1 MSATEAGPARTIT
14 VMIVDDDPI
23 VRSALSSYITSAP
36 DLTLVGTCADGAEA
50 VAAVGRGSVDVVIMD
65 IRMPV
70 MDGITATREIRSR
83 HPDVHVL
90 LLTSFDED
98 DTMVTALRAGAGGFL
113 LKNESPGAVV
123 DAVRAVSRGN
133 TVVTTERVSRLL
145 DQGRRRPAPAAPGPG
160 AADGVHLSQREME
173 ILDLL
178 CRAQSNGEIASGLH
192 LSESTVKTHVSSIM
206 AKLSVGSR
214 LKAVI
219 RAYELGLV
227 SRD

>member
-1 MSATEAGPARTIT
+1 MTDDERTIT
-14 VMIVDDDPI
+14 VLIVDDDPI
-23 VRSALSSYITSAP
+23 VRSALSAYVSAAP
-36 DLTLVGTCADGAEA
+36 DLELVGVCADGAEA
-50 VAAVGRGSVDVVIMD
+50 VTAVGRRRVDVIIMD

-70 MDGITATREIRSR
+70 MDGIAATRAIRAK

-90 LLTSFDED
+90 LLTSFDEE

-113 LKNESPGAVV
+113 LKNESPDAVV
-123 DAVRAVSRGN
+123 GAVRAVSQGS

-145 DQGRRRPAPAAPGPG
+145 DQGRRRPGPAPGAPPG
-160 AADGVHLSQREME
+160 PTAAELHLSQRDLE
-173 ILDLL
+173 ILQML
-178 CRAQSNGEIASGLH
+178 CLAHSNSEIANALH

-206 AKLSVGSR
+206 AKLTVPSR

-227 SRD
+227 TPS

>member
-1 MSATEAGPARTIT
+1 MSTMDAGDARTTT
-14 VMIVDDDPI
+14 VLIVDDDPI
-23 VRSALSSYITSAP
+23 VRSALASYISSAP

-50 VAAVGRGSVDVVIMD
+50 VAEVGRATVDVVIMD

-113 LKNESPGAVV
+113 LKNESPAAVV
-123 DAVRAVSRGN
+123 DAVRAVSQGS
-133 TVVTTERVSRLL
+133 TVVTTERVTRLL
-145 DQGRRRPAPAAPGPG
+145 DQGRRRPAPAPQPGPG
-160 AADGVHLSQREME
+160 AADVHLSQRELE

-178 CRAQSNGEIASGLH
+178 CRAHSNGEIAAGLH

-206 AKLSVGSR
+206 AKLAVSSR